1 MQKITLWLDKA
12 SHATLIILVTLLP
25 IAFIPVL
32 WITLPH
38 AKISLI
44 AICSGIGMALF
55 VCARFIEGPLFF
67 PKSWIVLSGVLLPVA
82 YVLSALWV
90 GTERTSFLGAGVE
103 PDTVATIFLWFTI
116 LLLAALAFRTRPQ
129 LIRLEQMLILGAGL
143 VILFHL
149 ARLVFGAG
157 SITFGGIFTDPAA
170 SVVGSWHDLAI
181 FLGLIV
187 FLSATFLTSAI
198 QHTGGMFAW
207 LVRGVVI
214 SALALLVVINMID
227 VWVGLTVLSAIAIGY
242 LFFYEKQSEKQKGSV
257 TTFNALIRKS
267 APLVL
272 IFTLALI
279 FSFVGRSI
287 HEMLPEP
294 VRISHVEVRPSWGGT
309 FEVASRLF
317 EGTGSLFGSGPNTFT
332 RQWGLYKPAGVN
344 ETAFW
349 NADFSQGVG
358 LVPTALVTVGILGL
372 LAWIFFFVTIVYEA
386 FRTVI
391 KSPRDVQPIVVSLT
405 FGAFYLWTFTVMYH
419 PGVSMVALAF
429 LLTGTLVGWGIHT
442 GAIGSYIQ
450 TTREA
455 NAKGFILSVVL
466 VVLAVL
472 SLGVSALVL
481 RTITSDIMVNRGVV
495 IYNTSSNIALAQ
507 TYVERALFIDNKNE
521 RAHRAALELAML
533 QAASLIAS
541 KDPNA
546 SVLREQLI
554 KAISSA
560 IQHGLTA
567 VSFDSADY
575 QNWVA
580 LARVYEQLVG
590 VQVEGA
596 YKNAEQAYKNAIQ
609 KNPTNPLFHL
619 RLAQLAVAQND
630 LASAEQHL
638 IQAITLKPN
647 FAAALFLASQVAIS
661 KKDVQGALLTA
672 NAAAQSAPEEPVAW
686 FQLGV
691 LLFQAGR
698 ADEALLALERS
709 VTLNGNYANAMYV
722 LGLTYSAL
730 NRYEEA
736 LLAMERVLALNPGNE
751 EVKKVIKQIKE
762 RQSKTTEKSET
773 QKQKS
778 NTISN

>member
-12 SHATLIILVTLLP
+12 SHTTLIVLITLLP
-25 IAFIPVL
+25 VAFIPVL

-38 AKISLI
+38 AKIGLI
-44 AICSGIGMALF
+44 ALCSGIGMALF

-67 PKSWIVLSGVLLPVA
+67 PKSWIVLSSVLLPVA
-82 YVLSALWV
+82 YVLSALWT

-103 PDTVATIFLWFTI
+103 PDTVATIFLWVII

-129 LIRLEQMLILGAGL
+129 LIRVEQMLLLGAGL
-143 VILFHL
+143 VVLFHL
-149 ARLVFGAG
+149 ARLVFGA
-157 SITFGGIFTDPAA
+157 SSLTLGGIFTDPAA
-170 SVVGSWHDLAI
+170 SIVGSWHDLAI
-181 FLGLIV
+181 FLGLVV
-187 FLSATFLTSAI
+187 FFSVTFLTTAI
-198 QHTGGMFAW
+198 QHTGGVFAW
-207 LVRGVVI
+207 FVRGIMV

-242 LFFYEKQSEKQKGSV
+242 LFFYEKQKEGAV
-257 TTFNALIRKS
+257 TSNAFIRKS
-267 APLVL
+267 IPLIL
-272 IFTLALI
+272 ILTLALV
-279 FSFVGRSI
+279 FSFVGRNI
-287 HEMLPEP
+287 HEMLPEQ

-309 FEVASRLF
+309 FEVASHLF

-372 LAWIFFFVTIVYEA
+372 LAWIFFFAMIIYEA
-386 FRTVI
+386 FRIVI
-391 KSPRDVQPIVVSLT
+391 KSSRDVQPIVMSLAI
-405 FGAFYLWTFTVMYH
+405 GAFYLWTFTVMYH
-419 PGVSMVALAF
+419 PGISMVALAF

-450 TTREA
+450 PTRETH
-455 NAKGFILSVVL
+455 AKGFILSVVL

-472 SLGVSALVL
+472 SLGVSAMVL
-481 RTITSDIMVNRGVV
+481 RTISSDIMVNRGIV
-495 IYNTSSNIALAQ
+495 IYNTSSNIAAAQ
-507 TYVERALFIDNKNE
+507 TFVERSLFIDDKNE

-546 SVLREQLI
+546 SMLREQLI
-554 KAISSA
+554 QAISSA

-630 LASAEQHL
+630 LVSAEQYL

-647 FAAALFLASQVAIS
+647 FAAALFLASQVAAS
-661 KKDVQGALLTA
+661 KNDVQGALLTA
-672 NAAAQSAPEEPVAW
+672 NAAAQSAPEEPLAW
-686 FQLGV
+686 FQLGT

-698 ADEALLALERS
+698 ADEARLALERA
-709 VTLNGNYANAMYV
+709 VTLNGNYANAIYV
-722 LGLTYSAL
+722 LGLTYAAL
-730 NRYEEA
+730 NRDEEA
-736 LLAMERVLALNPGNE
+736 ILAMERVLVLNPGNE
-751 EVKKVIKQIKE
+751 EVEKAIKKLKE
-762 RQSKTTEKSET
+762 RQSETTERPET
-773 QKQKS
+773 EE
-778 NTISN
+778 